1 MNFLWYD
8 LETFGT
14 HPRLDRIAQFAA
26 IRTDENLEPLEE
38 PTVLYCQIPRD
49 YLPHPEAVLKT
60 GITPQETREKGV
72 REVDFARAVRDVLSV
87 PGTCA
92 VGFNSLSFDDEFVRA
107 LFYRNFIDPYER
119 EYRNGNSRW
128 DVLNL
133 ARIARDLRP
142 EGVNWPDKEDGR
154 PDFRLEA
161 LTAANG
167 IEHTGAHDALVDV
180 RATIGVAEL
189 IRRAQPKLYGFLLKL
204 RNREEA
210 KKLIELDRHSP
221 IVHADKIYTRPGGAS
236 SLVAP
241 LTMDAENNRQVLVY
255 DLRYDPT
262 PFLRRSAEELRE
274 AAFTPRREQP
284 DEEYLP
290 VSRIALNRAPAIAP
304 ANTLDEA
311 ASERLGINREEVER
325 HLELLRT
332 HPAFIRRL
340 RSALAPTPSSEF
352 RDPEDQLYAGFLPD
366 SDRSLF
372 GEIHRLQPRELID
385 WEPPFRD
392 PRLPVLFHRL
402 KMRNYEEHLTP
413 EERSE
418 WYQEAARR
426 ILLPPSKKLT
436 DLEEY
441 ELRVEQFLQDPSV
454 GPNER
459 RSMEALRKYAQA
471 VRATL
476 PIED

>member
-26 IRTDENLEPLEE
+26 IRTDEDLEPVEE

-60 GITPQETREKGV
+60 GITPQETRQKGV
-72 REVDFARAVRDVLSV
+72 REIDFARELRDILSV
-87 PGTCA
+87 SGTCA
-92 VGFNSLSFDDEFVRA
+92 VGFNSFAFDDEFVRG

-128 DVLNL
+128 DILNL
-133 ARIARDLRP
+133 VRMAHDLRP
-142 EGVNWPDKEDGR
+142 EGVRWPQKEDGR

-167 IEHTGAHDALVDV
+167 IEHSGAHDALADV
-180 RATIGVAEL
+180 RATMEVGGL
-189 IRRAQPKLYGFLLKL
+189 IRKAQPMLYEFLLKL
-204 RNREEA
+204 RDRQKA
-210 KKLIELDRHSP
+210 KELIDLDRHTP
-221 IVHADKIYTRPGGAS
+221 IVHADKIYTRPGGSAT
-236 SLVAP
+236 LVAP
-241 LTMDAENNRQVLVY
+241 LTMDAENSRQVLVY

-274 AAFTPRREQP
+274 TAFTPRKEQP
-284 DEEYLP
+284 DEEHLP
-290 VSRIALNRAPAIAP
+290 VARIALNRAPAVAP
-304 ANTLDEA
+304 ANTLDEEA
-311 ASERLGINREEVER
+311 ARRLGINQKEVEK
-325 HLELLRT
+325 HLETIRA
-332 HPAFIRRL
+332 HPAFVRRV
-340 RSALAPTPSSEF
+340 RSAFAPTSAPEF

-372 GEIHRLQPRELID
+372 PEIHRLEPRQLID
-385 WEPPFRD
+385 WDPPFRD
-392 PRLPVLFHRL
+392 SRLPVLLHRL
-402 KMRNYEEHLTP
+402 KMRNFEEYLTP
-413 EERSE
+413 EERTE

-436 DLEEY
+436 DIEEY
-441 ELRVEQFLQDPSV
+441 ELRVEQILNKPSTT
-454 GPNER
+454 PEER
-459 RSMEALRKYAQA
+459 ESMEALRKYGQS

-476 PIED
+476 PIQD